1 MANAEE
7 QVENSREQRVKTIL
21 VSQPKPEGD
30 KSPYFDL
37 AKKCSIKIDFRSFIH
52 VEGISA
58 REFRKEKINIL
69 EHSAVILTSRNGV
82 DNFFRLC
89 EEMRITVPESMKYF
103 CISESTAFY
112 LQKYVQYRKRKIFYG
127 NQKFIELMDVIK
139 KNKSEKF
146 LLLCS
151 DIHKD
156 EIPEILDEYKINYTK
171 AVIYRT
177 VCSDLS
183 DLSDVKYD
191 MLVFFSPSGIK
202 SLFQNFPDF
211 KQESTRIATF
221 GPTTAQAAKDAGLIL
236 DIGAPMPNAP
246 SMTMAIENYL
256 KLANKGK

>member
-89 EEMRITVPESMKYF
+89 
-103 CISESTAFY
+103 
-112 LQKYVQYRKRKIFYG
+112 
-127 NQKFIELMDVIK
+127 
-139 KNKSEKF
+139 
-146 LLLCS
+146 
-151 DIHKD
+151 
-156 EIPEILDEYKINYTK
+156 
-171 AVIYRT
+171 
-177 VCSDLS
+177 
-183 DLSDVKYD
+183 
-191 MLVFFSPSGIK
+191 
-202 SLFQNFPDF
+202 
-211 KQESTRIATF
+211 
-221 GPTTAQAAKDAGLIL
+221 
-236 DIGAPMPNAP
+236 
-246 SMTMAIENYL
+246 
-256 KLANKGK
+256 

>member
-1 MANAEE
+1 
-7 QVENSREQRVKTIL
+7 
-21 VSQPKPEGD
+21 
-30 KSPYFDL
+30 
-37 AKKCSIKIDFRSFIH
+37 
-52 VEGISA
+52 
-58 REFRKEKINIL
+58 
-69 EHSAVILTSRNGV
+69 
-82 DNFFRLC
+82 
-89 EEMRITVPESMKYF
+89 MRITVPESMKYF

-139 KNKSEKF
+139 KNKTEKF

-156 EIPEILDEYKINYTK
+156 EIPEILDEAKINYTK

-183 DLSDVKYD
+183 DLSDVLYD

-211 KQESTRIATF
+211 KQNATRIAAF
-221 GPTTAQAAKDAGLIL
+221 GPTTAAAVRDADLIL
-236 DIGAPMPNAP
+236 DINAPMPNAP
-246 SMTMAIENYL
+246 SMTMAIEQYL
-256 KLANKGK
+256 KVANKGR